1 MPSQSHFDAIA
12 LLKAD
17 HRKVE
22 DLFAEFAAAKGAAKK
37 QALVEKICAEL
48 SGHTVIE
55 EELFY
60 PACRGKVEDAL
71 LNEGYVGTYEIRRP
85 QSGDP
90 FLKNMAMMGGFLY
103 VAAFGARAWSLDAR
117 WLHRGR

>member
-1 MPSQSHFDAIA
+1 MPSQKHFDAIA

-48 SGHTVIE
+48 SGQ
-55 EELFY
+55 Y
-60 PACRGKVEDAL
+60 
-71 LNEGYVGTYEIRRP
+71 
-85 QSGDP
+85 GD
-90 FLKNMAMMGGFLY
+90 
-103 VAAFGARAWSLDAR
+103 
-117 WLHRGR
+117 